1 MAFAVF
7 FVLLMLM
14 KVVFKKI
21 MALFMSL
28 VVLFSTMSFTIDM
41 HYCGDT
47 LVETAFFHKAKG
59 CGMEMEDST
68 ANSDCSATKKGCC
81 SEEQIIVKGQDELQ
95 LTFDK
100 LSFEKQIF
108 VSSFVYSYLSL
119 FEIEVKPSN
128 SFLEYPPP
136 LIVKKLYK
144 LDETYLI

>member
-59 CGMEMEDST
+59 CGMEMEIPTS
-68 ANSDCSATKKGCC
+68 NSDCSAIKKGCC
-81 SEEQIIVKGQDELQ
+81 SEKQIIVKGQDELQ

-100 LSFEKQIF
+100 LSFEKQLF
-108 VSSFVYSYLSL
+108 FTSFVYSYVSL
-119 FEIEVKPSN
+119 LETLGESTI